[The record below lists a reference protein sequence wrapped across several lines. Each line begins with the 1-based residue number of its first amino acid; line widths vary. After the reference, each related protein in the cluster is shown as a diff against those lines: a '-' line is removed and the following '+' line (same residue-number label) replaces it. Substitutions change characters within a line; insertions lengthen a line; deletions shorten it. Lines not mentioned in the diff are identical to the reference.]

1 MTNFENILFS
11 DSQFIRY
18 STGKIFSQ
26 ENTMTYG
33 EKAVKIHRTPSNS
46 LTNIEVVDYYLVHNS
61 KPYDIQD
68 AVNVKHLK
76 ILAGI

>member
-1 MTNFENILFS
+1 
-11 DSQFIRY
+11 
-18 STGKIFSQ
+18 
-26 ENTMTYG
+26 MTYG

-68 AVNVKHLK
+68 AVNVKHSK